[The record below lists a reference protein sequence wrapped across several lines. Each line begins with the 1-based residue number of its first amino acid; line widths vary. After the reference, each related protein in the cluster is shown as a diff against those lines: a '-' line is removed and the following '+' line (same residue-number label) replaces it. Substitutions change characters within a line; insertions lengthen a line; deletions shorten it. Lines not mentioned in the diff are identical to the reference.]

1 MKNIKSI
8 DSTEKSESNNDTAES
23 KIERRSLVK
32 AMGTAAIAGLA
43 VNASTANA
51 QNRGEG
57 SRFRPIRHSQ
67 DAWLNELPGIHRAFV
82 DTSSALGGVDGLLY
96 AANIMNAHN
105 NAYEGSDEDYAMIVC
120 FRHNSTPFAFN
131 DAMWEKYGEIFHS
144 INQHADSLTGEA
156 PTINVLNSADHSFF
170 PGLTIDNM
178 AARGVQFAICQNAT
192 GFFSGGIARATG
204 GSADEIFEELVA
216 NAIPNAHFISAGVIA
231 ATRAQEY
238 GYSLLAVG

>member
-1 MKNIKSI
+1 MKNQNDI
-8 DSTEKSESNNDTAES
+8 DSSENSESKKSTEN

-32 AMGTAAIAGLA
+32 VMGAAAIAGLA

-57 SRFRPIRHSQ
+57 NRFRPMHHSQ

-105 NAYEGSDEDYAMIVC
+105 SAYAGSDEDYAMIVC

-131 DAMWEKYGEIFHS
+131 DAVWEKYGEIFHS
-144 INQHADSLTGEA
+144 VNQHADPLTGEA
-156 PTINVLNSADHSFF
+156 PAINVLNSAEHSFF

-178 AARGVQFAICQNAT
+178 AARGVQFAICENAT
-192 GFFSGGIARATG
+192 RFFSGGIARATG
-204 GSADEIFEELVA
+204 ASADDVFEELLA
-216 NAIPNAHFISAGVIA
+216 NAIPSAHFISAGVIA

>member
-1 MKNIKSI
+1 MKNQNDI
-8 DSTEKSESNNDTAES
+8 DSSENSESKKSTEN

-32 AMGTAAIAGLA
+32 VMGAAAIAGLA

-57 SRFRPIRHSQ
+57 NRFRPMRHSQ

-105 NAYEGSDEDYAMIVC
+105 SAYAGSDEDYAMIVC

-131 DAMWEKYGEIFHS
+131 DAVWEKYGEIFHS
-144 INQHADSLTGEA
+144 VNQHADPLTGEA
-156 PTINVLNSADHSFF
+156 PAINVLNSAEHSFF

-178 AARGVQFAICQNAT
+178 AARGVQFAICENAT
-192 GFFSGGIARATG
+192 RFFSGGIARATG
-204 GSADEIFEELVA
+204 ASADDVFEELLA

>member
-1 MKNIKSI
+1 MKN
-8 DSTEKSESNNDTAES
+8 ENDTNKAAD

-32 AMGTAAIAGLA
+32 AMGAATVAGLA
-43 VNASTANA
+43 VGASATNA
-51 QNRGEG
+51 QNSNG
-57 SRFRPIRHSQ
+57 FMPARHAL
-67 DAWLNELPGIHRAFV
+67 DAWLNELPGIHRVFV

-96 AANIMNAHN
+96 AANVMNAHN
-105 NAYEGSDEDYAMIVC
+105 NAYAGSDDDYAMIVC

-131 DAMWEKYGEIFHS
+131 DAMWAKYGEIFHS
-144 INQHADSLTGEA
+144 INQHADPLTGEA
-156 PTINVLNSADHSFF
+156 PTINVLNSDEHAFF

-178 AARGVQFAICQNAT
+178 ASRGVQFAICQNAT
-192 GFFSGGIARATG
+192 RFFSGGIARVTG
-204 GSADEIFEELVA
+204 VSADEVFEELVA